1 MLHKSHRMQDSS
13 QMNNRNKHRGWTWTM
28 LIPLFTLLGIIT
40 LIPAL
45 DAMVSSFTMR
55 TYLSGIFGKRIFI
68 GLENYR
74 YMLRDNA
81 IRYSL
86 NITILWA
93 LCNVLL
99 SVTISL
105 LLAHYMHM
113 RAEKRRRT
121 LYLANHIFGNKTPTD
136 KPRKPPLWG
145 FLLIPLGIPIYI
157 AVPIW
162 RAFLHGDAG
171 FSLFS
176 RLSGITLNLLTDP
189 IAAFCAAL
197 VVSVW
202 MNLPLTTLVI
212 HAHLGQ
218 IETELLDSARL
229 ETKSRL
235 LVMRYL
241 QFPLIRTSVLIMIA
255 LNFVKACK
263 EFTLIHLMTDGGA
276 PLISGITDRYIV
288 GSTTT
293 LGIFLYDLFT
303 SFNNYGI
310 TATFSVLMSALVL
323 TTLVFW
329 IISTRSNAAERHK
342 LAKIVLVILTF
353 VSLLFG
359 LVLPSGRLSIPL
371 LVVAAFFGA
380 SLIKDRFFTVGA
392 VLFFLHMTLDI
403 AFNGFLA
410 GFSPLLPAVIFVTAQ
425 RPPAKPNTK
434 AITRARFS
442 TVKLQLAGEKIGET
456 GYLGCVYGAMAF
468 LVISCSIIVYY
479 LLWLSVSGINAVH
492 IDSLLPTKLT
502 LQPFITLV
510 TSERILHYFG
520 NTAIIATG
528 AALLTPLVVIPG
540 AWYLSTINKQR
551 SNIMVSCV
559 HVLGTIGGMHSLI
572 PLFAIFLIL
581 GLLNTRS
588 ALVLVYT
595 VHAVPFALFTIKN
608 FFEGKPK
615 ELREPALLEGASTLQ
630 YLRYILIPLS
640 RPIVKTAM
648 ILAFLG
654 AWNGFTAPLIFL
666 TNEELY
672 PVSLKL
678 YSYVG
683 SIGSASPKWN
693 LFAAASVINLIFI
706 RIVGGRRFE

>member
-1 MLHKSHRMQDSS
+1 M
-13 QMNNRNKHRGWTWTM
+13 
-28 LIPLFTLLGIIT
+28 FTLLGIIT
-40 LIPAL
+40 LIPAV
-45 DAMVSSFTMR
+45 DAMVSSFTTR
-55 TYLSGIFGKRIFI
+55 DFLSGTFDVRTFI
-68 GLENYR
+68 GLANYR
-74 YMLRDNA
+74 YILRDNA

-86 NITILWA
+86 NITILWS
-93 LCNVLL
+93 LCNVFF

-113 RAEKRRRT
+113 RSEKPRRPWALVARILRRSPPVT
-121 LYLANHIFGNKTPTD
+121 KSKKTP
-136 KPRKPPLWG
+136 LMG

-171 FSLFS
+171 VSLFS
-176 RLSGITLNLLTDP
+176 RLSGISLNLLTNP
-189 IAAFCAAL
+189 VAAFCAAL
-197 VVSVW
+197 VVSIW
-202 MNLPLTTLVI
+202 MNIPLTTMII

-218 IETELLDSARL
+218 VETELLDSARL

-235 LVMRYL
+235 LTMRYL

-276 PLISGITDRYIV
+276 PLISGITDHYII

-329 IISTRSNAAERHK
+329 IISTRSNAFKRHT
-342 LAKIVLVILTF
+342 LSKIVLVALTF
-353 VSLLFG
+353 VSLAFG
-359 LVLPSGRLSIPL
+359 LVLPGGRLSLPL
-371 LVVAAFFGA
+371 LVVAAFFCA
-380 SLIKDRFFTVGA
+380 SLFNDRFFVVGA
-392 VLFFLHMTLDI
+392 LLFVVHMGIDI

-410 GFSPLLPAVIFVTAQ
+410 GFSPLLPAVAFVFAQ
-425 RPPAKPNTK
+425 RPSTGKSVRPISSSQSIPHVQS
-434 AITRARFS
+434 ITRAHFRS
-442 TVKLQLAGEKIGET
+442 VKLQLAGEKIGEKV
-456 GYLGCVYGAMAF
+456 YLGSIYVAKTF
-468 LVISCSIIVYY
+468 LVVSSSLIVYY
-479 LLWLSVSGINAVH
+479 LIWLSVSGINAVH
-492 IDSLLPTKLT
+492 IDALFPRMLT
-502 LQPFITLV
+502 LESFKILLGR
-510 TSERILHYFG
+510 ERILHYFA

-528 AALLTPLVVIPG
+528 AAILTPLVVIPG

-551 SNIMVSCV
+551 SNIIVSGV

-572 PLFAIFLIL
+572 PLFAIFIFL
-581 GLLNTRS
+581 GLLNTRFG
-588 ALVLVYT
+588 LVLVYA

-615 ELREPALLEGASTLQ
+615 ELREPALLEGATALQ

-706 RIVGGRRFE
+706 RLLGYRPTTVLHD